1 MYSLPT
7 TVTVGDEQYKI
18 RNGGDFR
25 MVLDCFAALQD
36 NELDTSYRILTA
48 LIIFYEKFSDI
59 SDFAAEKNT
68 KDLVKEMFLFMN
80 GGQAEPDNAPARP
93 RVINWEKDSQII
105 CAAVNKVAN
114 QEIRALPHLH
124 WWTFL
129 GYYMSVGESVLSTV
143 VSIRDKIARNKKLEK
158 WEKDYRRDNPHYFV
172 TEQDERAKEMEDY
185 LRKLWK
191 KE

>member
-18 RNGGDFR
+18 RNSGDFR

-36 NELDTSYRILTA
+36 KELDNRYKVLTA
-48 LIIFYEKFSDI
+48 LIIFYEKFSSL
-59 SDFAAEKNT
+59 SDFNTEKNIEP
-68 KDLVKEMFLFMN
+68 LVKEMFKFMN
-80 GGQAEPDNAPARP
+80 GGQDEPETRVTRP
-93 RVINWEKDSQII
+93 KVIRWEQDSQII

-114 QEIRALPHLH
+114 QEIRALDYLH

-143 VSIRDKIARNKKLEK
+143 VNIRDKIARNKKLEK
-158 WEKDYRRDNPHYFV
+158 WEKEYRRDNPQYFV
-172 TEQDERAKEMEDY
+172 TEQTEEDREMEDY
-185 LRKLWK
+185 LRNLWK
-191 KE
+191 KG